1 MRLSSEERGSH
12 HQAIRNLHQ
21 KFKKIKRTWKHL
33 TVDQDQYPL
42 QLLES
47 GRVLQNF
54 KRQTQTRVFSK
65 GEEKNLHFW
74 EWDFLYGCTVKVP
87 PYKKLKPG
95 QQEVKKCTVLW
106 YVYNVLWYVVIPV
119 LWYFFLYSVGI
130 PCTLVGGA
138 FFDLFWVSITLLLI
152 K

>member
-54 KRQTQTRVFSK
+54 KRQTQTRLFSK
-65 GEEKNLHFW
+65 GEEKNLHFLALF
-74 EWDFLYGCTVKVP
+74 FLPSYRLHCTVKISP
-87 PYKKLKPG
+87 KIH
-95 QQEVKKCTVLW
+95 QT
-106 YVYNVLWYVVIPV
+106 
-119 LWYFFLYSVGI
+119 FFLKVVWIFGRQGKMEWGGKIFCPYVFRRPQSFSEDTANPARFCLEI
-130 PCTLVGGA
+130 ITTICTC
-138 FFDLFWVSITLLLI
+138 
-152 K
+152 